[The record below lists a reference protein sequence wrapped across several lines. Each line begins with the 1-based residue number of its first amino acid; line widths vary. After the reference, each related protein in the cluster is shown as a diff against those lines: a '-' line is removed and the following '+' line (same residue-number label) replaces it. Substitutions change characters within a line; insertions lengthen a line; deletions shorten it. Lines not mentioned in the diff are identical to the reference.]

1 MRKSLVTLC
10 AHEPGMTMLRFKNSR
25 SRMDQDRNIK
35 PGDLFVERP
44 QYFIV
49 EIPVR
54 PATAEL
60 DRFHTEVLDR
70 PAQFANRLLDI
81 RQIDPGATDETTIA
95 ADIFGSGLVVCAC
108 QLPPELG
115 IEFIDQHPVVGD
127 QNLNIETVLLHEFRA
142 QLRTPTTLFERVDLL
157 AVPVVGRHLS
167 RHQLTETN
175 EVALV
180 WCNFHIPFARMGHF
194 VDET

>member
-1 MRKSLVTLC
+1 
-10 AHEPGMTMLRFKNSR
+10 MTVLRFENSR

-44 QYFIV
+44 QHFIV

-60 DRFHTEVLDR
+60 DGFHAEVLDR

-81 RQIDPGATDETTIA
+81 RQIDPGATDETIVA

-115 IEFIDQHPVVGD
+115 IELIDQHPVVGD
-127 QNLNIETVLLHEFRA
+127 QNLNIEAVLLHEFGA
-142 QLRTPTTLFERVDLL
+142 QLRTPTTLFERVDLV
-157 AVPVVGRHLS
+157 AVSVIGRHLS
-167 RHQLTETN
+167 RHGLTETN
-175 EVALV
+175 DVTLIR
-180 WCNFHIPFARMGHF
+180 CNFHITLTGWDTLSIKRSGQ
-194 VDET
+194 